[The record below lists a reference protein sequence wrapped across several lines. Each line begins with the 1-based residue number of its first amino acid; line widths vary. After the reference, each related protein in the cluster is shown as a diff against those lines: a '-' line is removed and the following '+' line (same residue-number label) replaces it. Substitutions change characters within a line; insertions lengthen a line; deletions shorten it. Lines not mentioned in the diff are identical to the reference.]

1 MYFKAAK
8 MVEGRA
14 V

>member
-1 MYFKAAK
+1 

-14 V
+14 DLTGK